1 MNNKK
6 KILIAI
12 LINSLIFS
20 SSVYTV
26 MADDLDDELYNIQG
40 QIDESRSTQASWQ
53 SIIDEVSTKLR
64 AIQADLDSAIQK
76 LKNIENEKEQINK
89 QIKQT
94 EVEIQKAQAKLVERQ
109 NILNK
114 RVRAIYMNGQLSY
127 LEVITG
133 AKNFSD
139 FANRVELLKRVIRAD
154 FNLIKDIQKQKEAI
168 EAKKVELEQ
177 KHKEIE
183 KLAEEA
189 KKTTDEIA
197 KKKNEQQEILNEAR
211 THKEAAQQLENDLI
225 ARSEQ
230 VKEMINERIRQ
241 RQNSSSASD
250 SSYTQG
256 TGSLSW
262 PCNGPI
268 TSPFGYRVHPIFG
281 TTIYHSGIDIGVDYG
296 TPIHAADSGT
306 VIYAGWIDGYG
317 NTVIIDHGN
326 GITTLYGHNTSVAVG
341 DGQSVSKGT
350 VIAYAGSTG
359 NSTGPHCHFEVQVGG
374 SAVDP
379 MGYL

>member
-1 MNNKK
+1 MNKRK
-6 KILIAI
+6 KILIAV
-12 LINSLIFS
+12 LIGSLTFS
-20 SSVYTV
+20 SSMYSVF
-26 MADDLDDELYNIQG
+26 ADDLENELSTIQS

-53 SIIDEVSTKLR
+53 SIIEEVSTKLR
-64 AIQADLDSAIQK
+64 AIQAELDSATQK
-76 LKNIENEKEQINK
+76 LKDIEKQKNQINE

-94 EVEIQKAQAKLVERQ
+94 ENEIQKAQNELVKRQ

-127 LEVITG
+127 LEVIVG
-133 AKNFSD
+133 SKNFSD
-139 FANRVELLKRVIRAD
+139 FANRVELLKRIIRAD
-154 FNLIKDIQKQKEAI
+154 FNLIKDIQQKKAGI
-168 EAKKVELEQ
+168 EAKKFELEL
-177 KHKEIE
+177 KHNELE
-183 KLAEEA
+183 KLAQEA

-197 KKKNEQQEILNEAR
+197 KKKSEQQDVLNEAK
-211 THKEAAQQLENDLI
+211 THKDAAQQLENDLL

-230 VKEMINERIRQ
+230 VREMINERVRQ
-241 RQNSSSASD
+241 RQTQSHQSGG
-250 SSYTQG
+250 SYTQG
-256 TGSLSW
+256 TGALSW

-326 GITTLYGHNTSVAVG
+326 NITTLYGHNSSLAVS

>member
-1 MNNKK
+1 M
-6 KILIAI
+6 
-12 LINSLIFS
+12 
-20 SSVYTV
+20 
-26 MADDLDDELYNIQG
+26 
-40 QIDESRSTQASWQ
+40 
-53 SIIDEVSTKLR
+53 
-64 AIQADLDSAIQK
+64 DSATQK
-76 LKNIENEKEQINK
+76 LKDIEKQKNQINE

-94 EVEIQKAQAKLVERQ
+94 ENEIQKAQNELVKRQ

-127 LEVITG
+127 LEVIVG
-133 AKNFSD
+133 SKNFSD
-139 FANRVELLKRVIRAD
+139 FANRVELLKRIIRAD
-154 FNLIKDIQKQKEAI
+154 FNLIKDIQQQKAGI
-168 EAKKVELEQ
+168 EAKKFELEL
-177 KHKEIE
+177 KHNELE
-183 KLAEEA
+183 KLAQEA
-189 KKTTDEIA
+189 KKTTDDIA
-197 KKKNEQQEILNEAR
+197 KKKSEQQDVLNEAK
-211 THKEAAQQLENDLI
+211 THKDAAQQLENDLL

-230 VKEMINERIRQ
+230 VREMINERVRQ
-241 RQNSSSASD
+241 RQTQSQQSGG
-250 SSYTQG
+250 SYTQG
-256 TGSLSW
+256 TGALSW

-296 TPIHAADSGT
+296 IPIHAADSGT

-326 GITTLYGHNTSVAVG
+326 NITTLYGHNSSLAVS

>member
-1 MNNKK
+1 MNKRK
-6 KILIAI
+6 KILIAV
-12 LINSLIFS
+12 LIGSLTFS
-20 SSVYTV
+20 SSMYSVF
-26 MADDLDDELYNIQG
+26 ADDLENELSTIQS

-53 SIIDEVSTKLR
+53 SIIEEVSTKLR
-64 AIQADLDSAIQK
+64 AIQAELDSATQK
-76 LKNIENEKEQINK
+76 LKDIEKQKNQINE

-94 EVEIQKAQAKLVERQ
+94 ENEIQKAQNELVKRQ

-127 LEVITG
+127 LEVIVG
-133 AKNFSD
+133 SKNFSD
-139 FANRVELLKRVIRAD
+139 FANRVELLKRIIRAD
-154 FNLIKDIQKQKEAI
+154 FNLIKDIQQKKAGI
-168 EAKKVELEQ
+168 EAKKFELEL
-177 KHKEIE
+177 KHNELE
-183 KLAEEA
+183 KLAQEA
-189 KKTTDEIA
+189 KKTTDDIA
-197 KKKNEQQEILNEAR
+197 KKKSEQQDVLNEAK
-211 THKEAAQQLENDLI
+211 THKDAAQQLENDLL

-230 VKEMINERIRQ
+230 VREMINERVRQ
-241 RQNSSSASD
+241 RQTQSHQSGG
-250 SSYTQG
+250 SYTQG
-256 TGSLSW
+256 TGALSW

-326 GITTLYGHNTSVAVG
+326 NITTLYGHNSSLAVS

>member
-1 MNNKK
+1 MNKRK
-6 KILIAI
+6 KILIAV
-12 LINSLIFS
+12 LIGSLTFS
-20 SSVYTV
+20 SSMYSVF
-26 MADDLDDELYNIQG
+26 ADDLENELSKIQS

-53 SIIDEVSTKLR
+53 SIIEEVSTKLR
-64 AIQADLDSAIQK
+64 AIQAELDSATQK
-76 LKNIENEKEQINK
+76 LKDIEKQKNQINE

-94 EVEIQKAQAKLVERQ
+94 ENEIQKAQNELVKRQ

-127 LEVITG
+127 LEVIVG
-133 AKNFSD
+133 SKNFSD
-139 FANRVELLKRVIRAD
+139 FANRVELLKRIICAD
-154 FNLIKDIQKQKEAI
+154 FNLIKDIQQQKAGI
-168 EAKKVELEQ
+168 EAKKFELEL
-177 KHKEIE
+177 KHNELE
-183 KLAEEA
+183 KLAQEA
-189 KKTTDEIA
+189 KKTTDDIA
-197 KKKNEQQEILNEAR
+197 KKKSEQQDVLNEAK
-211 THKEAAQQLENDLI
+211 THKDAAQQLENDLL

-230 VKEMINERIRQ
+230 VREMINERVRQ
-241 RQNSSSASD
+241 RQTQSQQSG

-256 TGSLSW
+256 TGALSW

-326 GITTLYGHNTSVAVG
+326 NITTLYGHNSSLAVS

>member
-12 LINSLIFS
+12 LISSLMIS
-20 SSVYTV
+20 SSAYTV
-26 MADDLDDELYNIQG
+26 IADDLDDELYNIQG

-64 AIQADLDSAIQK
+64 AIQADLDSAMQK

-168 EAKKVELEQ
+168 EAKKAELEQ

-211 THKEAAQQLENDLI
+211 THKEAAQQLENDLL

>member
-1 MNNKK
+1 MNKRK
-6 KILIAI
+6 KILIAV
-12 LINSLIFS
+12 LIGSLTFS
-20 SSVYTV
+20 SSMYSVF
-26 MADDLDDELYNIQG
+26 ADDLENELSTIQS

-53 SIIDEVSTKLR
+53 SIIEEVSTKLR
-64 AIQADLDSAIQK
+64 AIQAELDSATQK
-76 LKNIENEKEQINK
+76 LKDIEKQKNQINE

-94 EVEIQKAQAKLVERQ
+94 ENEIQKAQNELVKRQ

-127 LEVITG
+127 LEVIVG
-133 AKNFSD
+133 SKNFSD
-139 FANRVELLKRVIRAD
+139 FANRVELLKRIIRAD
-154 FNLIKDIQKQKEAI
+154 FNLIKDIQQQKAGI
-168 EAKKVELEQ
+168 EAKKFELEL
-177 KHKEIE
+177 KHNELE
-183 KLAEEA
+183 KLAQEA
-189 KKTTDEIA
+189 KKTTDDIA
-197 KKKNEQQEILNEAR
+197 KKKSEQQDVLNEAK
-211 THKEAAQQLENDLI
+211 THKDAAQQLENDLL

-230 VKEMINERIRQ
+230 VREMINERVRQ
-241 RQNSSSASD
+241 RQTQSQQSGG
-250 SSYTQG
+250 SYTQG
-256 TGSLSW
+256 TGALSW

-326 GITTLYGHNTSVAVG
+326 NITTLYGHNSSLAVS

>member
-1 MNNKK
+1 MSKK
-6 KILIAI
+6 KKLLAAI
-12 LINSLIFS
+12 LISSLVFS
-20 SSVYTV
+20 SSLYTV

-53 SIIDEVSTKLR
+53 SIIEEVSTKLR
-64 AIQADLDSAIQK
+64 AIQSELDAALQK
-76 LKNIENEKEQINK
+76 LKSIEEEKEHVNQ

-94 EVEIQKAQAKLVERQ
+94 EIEIQKAHAKLLERQ

-133 AKNFSD
+133 SKNFSD
-139 FANRVELLKRVIRAD
+139 FANRVELLKRIILSD
-154 FNLIKDIQKQKEAI
+154 FKLITDIQKQKENI
-168 EAKKVELEQ
+168 EAKKAELEL

-189 KKTTDEIA
+189 KKTTDQIS
-197 KKKNEQQEILNEAR
+197 KKKAEQQEILDEAR
-211 THKEAAQQLENDLI
+211 THKEAAQQLENDLL

-230 VKEMINERIRQ
+230 VKEMINERMRQ
-241 RQNSSSASD
+241 RQNSSQESD
-250 SSYTQG
+250 GYYTQG

-296 TPIHAADSGT
+296 THIHAADSGT

-326 GITTLYGHNTSVAVG
+326 GITTLYGHNTSVAVS
-341 DGQSVSKGT
+341 DGESVSKGT